1 MIANANQIVVPKS
14 ESNKRHLQSHPLQRS
29 NSNGSK
35 RSNQKKKKKKNQLSK
50 HTDQLLGQRL
60 REGDKSHKT
69 RPTFPLHFFNL
80 NHYY

>member
-35 RSNQKKKKKKNQLSK
+35 RSNQKKKKKPIIKAYRSI
-50 HTDQLLGQRL
+50 
-60 REGDKSHKT
+60 T
-69 RPTFPLHFFNL
+69 RPKIARGRQKSQN
-80 NHYY
+80 

>member
-35 RSNQKKKKKKNQLSK
+35 RSNQKKKKNPIIKANRSI
-50 HTDQLLGQRL
+50 
-60 REGDKSHKT
+60 T
-69 RPTFPLHFFNL
+69 RPKIAPGRQKSQN
-80 NHYY
+80 

>member
-35 RSNQKKKKKKNQLSK
+35 RSNQKKKKKKPIIKAYRSI
-50 HTDQLLGQRL
+50 
-60 REGDKSHKT
+60 T
-69 RPTFPLHFFNL
+69 RPKIARGRQKSQN
-80 NHYY
+80 

>member
-35 RSNQKKKKKKNQLSK
+35 RSNQKKKKKKNPIIKANRSI
-50 HTDQLLGQRL
+50 
-60 REGDKSHKT
+60 T
-69 RPTFPLHFFNL
+69 RPKIAPGRQKSQN
-80 NHYY
+80 